1 MSAAP
6 ARNSKRWFWPVIIG
20 GVAIVAILAIVLGSR
35 GGDGGNSGGTG
46 ATGSKHIEV
55 AKVVDVTGKALPE
68 FQTSAGDAAIGER
81 APTLEGVDFSSA
93 AVTVGGSSG
102 KPQVISFVA
111 HWCPHCQR
119 EVPIIVSLARQGV
132 FDGVELAA
140 VATGTRPDAP
150 NYPPSEWLSRE
161 QWRGTILVDTAEG
174 TAAKAYGLTG
184 YPLLTFI
191 AADGSVAG
199 RWSGEMEPADLQANV
214 EALKAGRPLPMTLVR

>member
-1 MSAAP
+1 MTP
-6 ARNSKRWFWPVIIG
+6 N
-20 GVAIVAILAIVLGSR
+20 VAFS
-35 GGDGGNSGGTG
+35 
-46 ATGSKHIEV
+46 
-55 AKVVDVTGKALPE
+55 
-68 FQTSAGDAAIGER
+68 R
-81 APTLEGVDFSSA
+81 APWRIGAKLVQHAALTTLEGVDFSSA

-132 FDGVELAA
+132 FEGVGLSA
-140 VATGTRPDAP
+140 VVTGTRQDAP
-150 NYPPSEWLSRE
+150 NYPPSDWLSRE
-161 QWRGTILVDTAEG
+161 QWSGTILVDTAEG